1 MLEEGIIPEEEPT
14 ALEEVGG
21 ALVDDADVLEDNDVS
36 EVEEVVVEAEAD
48 ASDDMVEEEVMVAV
62 ALY

>member
-14 ALEEVGG
+14 ALEEVRG

>member
-1 MLEEGIIPEEEPT
+1 M
-14 ALEEVGG
+14 GG